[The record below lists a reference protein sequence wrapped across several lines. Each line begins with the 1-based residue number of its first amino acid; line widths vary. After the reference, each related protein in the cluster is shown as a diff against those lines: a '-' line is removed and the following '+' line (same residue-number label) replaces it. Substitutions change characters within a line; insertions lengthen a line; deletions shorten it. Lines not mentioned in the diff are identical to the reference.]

1 MEESQF
7 IDPPR
12 RSRADNQIVATL
24 HTRGVV
30 GEGVQ
35 VAGLITS
42 CPRFVVCVAEGDPL
56 PAGSCIGDRL
66 WGRRCSKGWTRKSN
80 VACFKRL
87 GHPCRR
93 NFQRWKKS
101 DVNFHRPFTS
111 LFRRPT
117 FYQVYFFP
125 PPRCDSNR
133 SQQRS
138 SFHFFQRYKD
148 I

>member
-42 CPRFVVCVAEGDPL
+42 CPRFVVCVAEGDPRFRL
-56 PAGSCIGDRL
+56 VPASAIAFGDGGVQKG
-66 WGRRCSKGWTRKSN
+66 GRVNRTLHVLKGLATRAAEIFN
-80 VACFKRL
+80 GGKRAM
-87 GHPCRR
+87 
-93 NFQRWKKS
+93 
-101 DVNFHRPFTS
+101 
-111 LFRRPT
+111 
-117 FYQVYFFP
+117 
-125 PPRCDSNR
+125 
-133 SQQRS
+133 
-138 SFHFFQRYKD
+138 
-148 I
+148 